1 MERFHKGWAVLLCLT
16 AMFGFSLLPLE
27 LLGQGD
33 FTISEDAHRAN
44 NRGVA
49 LLEQFKPGEAEAEF
63 RRALALKPDL
73 GSAIINLA
81 VALFNDQKLDEA
93 RSTTAEFL
101 KIEPE
106 SPRGY
111 FMLGLIERS
120 ANRTDE
126 ALAAFQK
133 VLLIDAED
141 VAANINVGQILTQKR
156 EYRQAIKYLESAY
169 KTEPYNL
176 TAIYNLATALQRSGE
191 RERAGKLLKEF
202 QAVRDSNAGTSIG
215 INYLEQGRYA
225 EAITATGAEDE
236 LVLPPDPKISFQKKD
251 VGLSQRRRER
261 NSSNVDPKLELLRK
275 YAGGAALFDF
285 DGDGDL
291 DLAKLNNDVSVAG
304 KTQKVASGFSLYRND
319 RGRFTDV
326 TSAAGDLSKISKNI
340 STAVVAGDFDND
352 NKPDLF
358 VLRGGSLQLF
368 RNLGRGRFRDVSV
381 SAKLPSYPYLAISAA
396 FTDSDHDGDLDIF
409 VAGFVELADASR
421 PAPNLMLRNNRDGTF
436 TDISATA
443 KINQS
448 KDKAGSKALAV
459 VPTDFDNRRDVDL
472 LVVNSG
478 LGPDL
483 LRNQRDGSF
492 RDAAVEVGLGRDE
505 DLTCVAAGDLNKD
518 GFVDFFFG
526 RQGRVGVFAVSDGKG
541 KFVLKDAAII
551 SATAAQFVDY
561 DNDGLLDLIAS
572 SDGGFVILRNSGKSW
587 SSVPSDALK
596 VTESDRVSL
605 AGSRQMLSGDADA
618 DGDIDLFV
626 IARSGDIVY
635 LQNSGGNANNSRR
648 LSLQGR
654 VSNRT
659 GVGAKVLL
667 RSGSLA
673 QQLETYAASP
683 SPAPSEV
690 HFGLGRRE
698 RTDSIRVLWSSG
710 IVQSET
716 EIAEATA
723 KNNAAA
729 KIQEVDRKPSSCPY
743 LYTWNGEKFEFITDF
758 LGGGE
763 MGSWAG
769 YGAYHYPDSNEFV
782 RIPPGKLRAKD
793 GSYELRVTNELEEV
807 MYLDHVKLV
816 AVRHDENTDV
826 YPNEGLGSSE
836 RSKVSFVSVRNAQ
849 PPVSA
854 TNSEGKSILA
864 KIRDLDRI
872 FYDDFSSQPI
882 RGYAERHSI
891 ELKLD
896 NRSGYNG
903 RTILL
908 LTGWT
913 DYAFSS
919 DNLAAA
925 QSGRSLFMPYLQ
937 VKNAR
942 GEWQTVIDSIGIAVG
957 RPQTLTVDLT
967 GKFLS
972 PSREVRIVTN
982 FKTYWDKTA
991 VDTSEA
997 AGDLPTIEM
1006 APSRAN
1012 LRERGYS
1019 EEMNFRGMLVP
1030 NYEKVSFDNRWKQFS
1045 GRFTRLGDVRSL
1057 LAEIDDIF
1065 VISKTG
1071 DEFVLSFPELPAP
1084 PKGKTYTFMLFA
1096 DGYSKEMDINSG
1108 SPDAVFPL
1116 PFKKMTTYP
1125 YGPAER
1131 HPMTEEQTK
1140 IYDETL
1146 TRYSRGGVADH

>member
-1 MERFHKGWAVLLCLT
+1 
-16 AMFGFSLLPLE
+16 LE
-27 LLGQGD
+27 
-33 FTISEDAHRAN
+33 T
-44 NRGVA
+44 
-49 LLEQFKPGEAEAEF
+49 
-63 RRALALKPDL
+63 
-73 GSAIINLA
+73 
-81 VALFNDQKLDEA
+81 
-93 RSTTAEFL
+93 
-101 KIEPE
+101 
-106 SPRGY
+106 
-111 FMLGLIERS
+111 
-120 ANRTDE
+120 
-126 ALAAFQK
+126 
-133 VLLIDAED
+133 
-141 VAANINVGQILTQKR
+141 
-156 EYRQAIKYLESAY
+156 AY

-191 RERAGKLLKEF
+191 RERAAKLLKEF
-202 QAVRDSNAGTSIG
+202 QAVRDSNAGTNIG

-225 EAITATGAEDE
+225 EAMTATGAEDE
-236 LVLPPDPKISFQKKD
+236 LVLPSDAKIRFQQKE
-251 VGLSQRRRER
+251 VGLPQRRRER
-261 NSSNVDPKLELLRK
+261 KISSPDPKLEMLQK

-291 DLAKLNNDVSVAG
+291 DLVKLNNTVSVAG
-304 KTQKVASGFSLYRND
+304 KRQRVTSDFSLFRND

-326 TSAAGDLSKISKNI
+326 TRAAGDLSKTTKDV

-352 NKPDLF
+352 DRPDLF
-358 VLRGGSLQLF
+358 VVRRGTLQLL

-381 SAKLPSYPYLAISAA
+381 SAKLPNYPYLAISAA
-396 FTDSDHDGDLDIF
+396 FADADHDGDLDIF
-409 VAGFVELADASR
+409 VAGFAELADASR

-448 KDKAGSKALAV
+448 KDMAGSKAVAV
-459 VPTDFDNRRDVDL
+459 VPTDFDNRRDIDM
-472 LVVNSG
+472 LVVNDG
-478 LGPDL
+478 RRPDL

-492 RDAAVEVGLGRDE
+492 RDVALEVGLEVGLGSDE
-505 DLTCVAAGDLNKD
+505 DLTCVAAGDINKD
-518 GFVDFFFG
+518 SFVDFFFG
-526 RQGRVGVFAVSDGKG
+526 RRERPGVFAISDGKG
-541 KFVLKDAAII
+541 KFVTQDAGITG
-551 SATAAQFVDY
+551 ATAAQFVDY
-561 DNDGLLDLIAS
+561 DNDGLLDTIAS
-572 SDGGFVILRNSGKSW
+572 NDNGLVILRNAGKSLTL
-587 SSVPSDALK
+587 VQSDVLK
-596 VTESDRVSL
+596 VTASERVSL
-605 AGSRQMLSGDADA
+605 AGARQLLSADADA

-626 IARSGDIVY
+626 IGRSGDVVY

-648 LSLQGR
+648 FSLQGR

-659 GVGAKVLL
+659 GVGSKVLL

-673 QQLETYAASP
+673 QQLESYAASP
-683 SPAPSEV
+683 SPAPSEL

-698 RTDSIRVLWSSG
+698 RIDSIRVLWSSG

-716 EIAEATA
+716 EIAAATA

-729 KIQEVDRKPSSCPY
+729 KIQELDRKPSSCPY

-769 YGAYHYPDSNEFV
+769 KGAYHYPDSNEFV

-793 GSYELRVTNELEEV
+793 GSYEMRVTNELEEV
-807 MYLDHVKLV
+807 MYLDHVKLL
-816 AVRHDENTDV
+816 AVEHDDTSEV
-826 YPNEGLGSSE
+826 YPNEGLGGSE
-836 RSKVSFVSVRNAQ
+836 RSKVSFVSIRNPR
-849 PPVSA
+849 PPISA
-854 TNSEGKSILA
+854 VNSEGRSILN
-864 KIRDLDRI
+864 KIRDLDRV
-872 FYDDFSSQPI
+872 FYDDFASQPI

-896 NRSGYNG
+896 DKLGYNG
-903 RTILL
+903 RTVLL

-925 QSGRSLFMPYLQ
+925 QSGKSLFMPYLQ
-937 VKNAR
+937 VKNGR
-942 GEWQTVIDSIGIAVG
+942 GEWQTVIESIGISVG

-967 GKFLS
+967 GRFLS
-972 PSREVRIVTN
+972 ASREVRIVTN
-982 FKTYWDKTA
+982 FKTYWDKIA
-991 VDTSEA
+991 VDVSEA
-997 AGDLPTIEM
+997 ARELRTVEI

-1019 EEMNFRGMLVP
+1019 EEMNFGGMLVP
-1030 NYEKVSFDNRWKQFS
+1030 NYERVTFDSRWKQFA

-1057 LAEIDDIF
+1057 LAEIDDVF

-1071 DEFVLSFPELPAP
+1071 DEFVLSFPELPTP
-1084 PKGKTYTFMLFA
+1084 PRGKTYTFMLFA

-1125 YGPAER
+1125 YEPAER
-1131 HPMTEEQTK
+1131 HPMTDGQRK
-1140 IYDETL
+1140 VYDETL
-1146 TRYSRGGVADH
+1146 TRYSRGGFADDH